1 MPGEIMH
8 SRNIATTVSVLA
20 AILGMGAA
28 AHAQND
34 GPIGT
39 VSQPLVGGTLVS
51 PETQRAF
58 GLLSLSSPTG
68 SCSASM
74 LNAFWAITAAHCV
87 YPSITA
93 PSAIYPANQITLTS
107 NWPGNSKTAT
117 ARQVIAFNGFPFSQ
131 GSDIALLQMGPHD
144 FDRLEAKDQVIA
156 KPGILNN
163 LTLLAFG
170 RGIYQ
175 LAYQS
180 GQFAVPSQS
189 DGQFRSGEFTTG
201 GVLENALTPP
211 PLTVDLNSANGIV
224 VAGGDSGG
232 PSYFQAWDDASSPR
246 RKLEW
251 RLLGVHHLCQ
261 TRCLAGQN
269 CTASWKYVS
278 QILSCSD
285 ASVLPVWQRITD
297 TIQDS
302 PVDDSPGTF
311 STSVPPAVLQH
322 KRALYAVSIDE
333 PLLASPNAAVDIQLP
348 FKQCHSVLRA
358 GGGGCP
364 LDPSLQIWGYD
375 LATHRVLHVPS
386 GKCLNISGA
395 RRDAG
400 APIILYPCSGAP
412 NEKWTVAAIG
422 GGSSWTIK
430 SDLTAQCL
438 SAIPGRSA
446 SSGRG
451 PGVTLAT
458 PALLAQMPCTGSN
471 GQLFTDADAAWATRN
486 GPH

>member
-1 MPGEIMH
+1 MNSKDIPRTAVIL
-8 SRNIATTVSVLA
+8 T
-20 AILGMGAA
+20 AILALSVA
-28 AHAQND
+28 AHAQPD
-34 GPIGT
+34 GPIGQ
-39 VSQPLVGGTLVS
+39 VSQPLVGGTLVT
-51 PETQRAF
+51 PEMQRSF
-58 GLLSLSSPTG
+58 GLLTLKNPGGT
-68 SCSASM
+68 CSASM
-74 LNAFWAITAAHCV
+74 LNSFWAITAAHCV
-87 YPSITA
+87 YPSTTA
-93 PSAIYPANQITLTS
+93 LSTAYPASQITLTS

-117 ARQVIAFNGFPFSQ
+117 ARQVIAFSTFPFSQ
-131 GSDIALLQMGPHD
+131 GSDIALLQMGRHD
-144 FDRLEAKDQVIA
+144 FDRSEAKDQVIA

-175 LAYQS
+175 LAFQS
-180 GQFAVPSQS
+180 GQFAVPSRS
-189 DGQFRSGEFTTG
+189 DGQFRSGQFTTG

-211 PLTVDLNSANGIV
+211 PLTVDLNSTNGVV

-269 CTASWKYVS
+269 CSANPWQFVS

-297 TIQDS
+297 TIQT
-302 PVDDSPGTF
+302 PPADDAPSGTF

-322 KRALYAVSIDE
+322 KRALYAMSIDE

-348 FKQCHSVLRA
+348 FKQCHSALRV

-375 LATHRVLHVPS
+375 LATHRVLHVLS

-400 APIILYPCSGAP
+400 APIILFPCSGAA
-412 NEKWTVAAIG
+412 NEKWSVITTPG
-422 GGSSWTIK
+422 RSSWTVK

-438 SAIPGRSA
+438 SAIPGRPA
-446 SSGRG
+446 SSGRSAAM
-451 PGVTLAT
+451 TLAT
-458 PALLAQMPCTGSN
+458 PALLAQMPCN
-471 GQLFTDADAAWATRN
+471 GTAAQLFDDADAAWATRN